1 MAYSLTTI
9 NLTSAFLILVFGWA
23 LGTILAN
30 ILRKILKG
38 IQASTTLERH
48 LKLKLKLEHTLPN
61 TLKYLILTL
70 ILVLALTRIGIPYT
84 YLTWAAAFV
93 IIATL
98 LFILLSFKDWIPN
111 LLAWRHLSRTQRI
124 KSGDTITI
132 KGVEGRVVEVGLIET
147 KIQTSN
153 NETIFVPNILL
164 KKTLKQ

>member
-70 ILVLALTRIGIPYT
+70 ILLP
-84 YLTWAAAFV
+84 
-93 IIATL
+93 
-98 LFILLSFKDWIPN
+98 FKDWIPN
-111 LLAWRHLSRTQRI
+111 LLAWRRLSRTQRI
-124 KSGDTITI
+124 KSGDAITI